1 MSTYRINEI
10 FYSLQGEGVRV
21 GTPNVFVRFTGCN
34 LKCSRDVERFDC
46 DTEFASGVSL
56 TLEQLWEKLSLYP
69 CKNIILTGG
78 EPSLQT
84 DQALIDALRDDGYY
98 IALETNGTESV
109 PQGIDW
115 ICCSPKTSE
124 HTLRVGKVNELKYV
138 RDVGQGI
145 PKPILQADHHLISPA
160 WHPEGL
166 HPETLHHC
174 MELVKQNPTWRLSAQ
189 YHKVWS
195 IR

>member
-1 MSTYRINEI
+1 VTYRINEI

-21 GTPNVFVRFTGCN
+21 GTPNIFIRFAGCN
-34 LKCSRDVERFDC
+34 LRCSRPSEGFDC
-46 DTEFASGVSL
+46 DTEFASGMDMTAQDVL
-56 TLEQLWEKLSLYP
+56 NMIAKYP
-69 CKNIILTGG
+69 CENIILTGG
-78 EPSLQT
+78 EPSLQI
-84 DQALIDALRDDGYY
+84 DAELIDALKDYY
-98 IALETNGTESV
+98 LAIETNGTESL

-115 ICCSPKTSE
+115 ICCSPKTAE
-124 HTLRVGKVNELKYV
+124 HTLRVGKVDELKYV

-145 PKPILQADHHLISPA
+145 PKPILKADHYLISPA

>member
-1 MSTYRINEI
+1 MTYRINEI

-21 GTPNVFVRFTGCN
+21 GTPNIFIRFAGCN
-34 LKCSRDVERFDC
+34 LKCSRPIEGFDC
-46 DTEFASGVSL
+46 DTEFASGMNFNIGEIL
-56 TLEQLWEKLSLYP
+56 HYLEKYQ
-69 CKNIILTGG
+69 CKNIVLTGG
-78 EPSLQT
+78 EPMLQV
-84 DQALIDALRDDGYY
+84 DAKLIEAFKNADYY
-98 IALETNGTESV
+98 VAIETNGTE
-109 PQGIDW
+109 PPIAGIDW
-115 ICCSPKTSE
+115 ICCSPKTAE
-124 HTLRVGKVNELKYV
+124 HTLRVGKVDELKYV

-145 PKPILQADHHLISPA
+145 PKPVLLADHHLISPA

>member
-1 MSTYRINEI
+1 MNTYRVNEI

-21 GTPNVFVRFTGCN
+21 GTPNIFIRFTGCN
-34 LKCSRDVERFDC
+34 LKCSRDVELFDC
-46 DTEFASGVSL
+46 DTEFASGVTL
-56 TLEQLWEKLSLYP
+56 TLEQLCEKISLYP

-78 EPSLQT
+78 EPALQI
-84 DQALIDALRDDGYY
+84 DQSLIDALKNDGYY
-98 IALETNGTESV
+98 VAIETNGTESL
-109 PQGIDW
+109 PQGVDW
-115 ICCSPKTSE
+115 ICCSPKTAE
-124 HTLRVGKVNELKYV
+124 HTLRVGKVHELKYV
-138 RDVGQGI
+138 RDVGQGM
-145 PKPILQADHHLISPA
+145 PKPILQADHYLISPA

-174 MELVKQNPTWRLSAQ
+174 MELVKQNPMWRLSAQ